1 MDTVPCLVPCRT
13 AHKLSMWTTV
23 RTLTLSVLLS
33 PCRKERKVSWM
44 LHWFFIEPLLSYKHV
59 AIDTSTNKYPA
70 QSALHQLVYTHTHIY
85 TIYIDILT
93 IHISCNCLE
102 RAELELKPSER
113 LHMQKD
119 LPRLAGKRKGAS
131 NVINK
136 YCHVDILCVNR
147 HNNNNNLQLQRGRV
161 ALRPVSGICDVFSL
175 CAFVLMAHFELSCS
189 PSRAILGNYN

>member
-1 MDTVPCLVPCRT
+1 
-13 AHKLSMWTTV
+13 MWTTV
-23 RTLTLSVLLS
+23 RTLLSELLS
-33 PCRKERKVSWM
+33 PCRKESLVSWM

-70 QSALHQLVYTHTHIY
+70 QATLHQVVHTYIY
-85 TIYIDILT
+85 KYIDIYNTYILQLFRKSWARVEAKWKVA
-93 IHISCNCLE
+93 H
-102 RAELELKPSER
+102 AEGPAS
-113 LHMQKD
+113 
-119 LPRLAGKRKGAS
+119 AGGQGAS

-147 HNNNNNLQLQRGRV
+147 HNNNCNNNNNLQLQRGRV